1 MLHVLKQE
9 VLVDTEM
16 EALVEI
22 FSNPLVKK
30 YLTILASQEAHNI
43 LTSSVDAGE
52 EDKLYVRKL
61 EHTKG
66 RLAVLETLLS
76 IEAKEQTNELV

>member
-1 MLHVLKQE
+1 MLYVLKQE
-9 VLVDTEM
+9 VLSDTEM
-16 EALVEI
+16 EALIEI
-22 FSNPLVKK
+22 FANPLVKK
-30 YLTILASQEAHNI
+30 YLAILASQEAHNI

-76 IEAKEQTNELV
+76 IKVEE